1 MTVYS
6 PSEAEVCLTV
16 KASLGYIKASLG
28 YIKASL
34 GYIVRPLSKTTTAT
48 KTNFKQKPK
57 YTGLDRAAHA
67 CQLPVPPS

>member
-1 MTVYS
+1 MSRTVYS
-6 PSEAEVCLTV
+6 PPEAEVCLTV
-16 KASLGYIKASLG
+16 KASLG

-57 YTGLDRAAHA
+57 HSGLDRAAHWA
-67 CQLPVPPS
+67 